1 MVYKKGVSL
10 YQTKQINTMKSL
22 ETLKAEF
29 NKLQADYNANPLPQG
44 KEYRAFA
51 KKWKGLQSKIKNY
64 NNATNRMNRAGLKS
78 TKTSLGY
85 RVEYKG
91 IVADVYLTGCVSDY
105 WQVDIMEGDLNLD
118 FVQHESKKEA
128 IWFLFGEIESL

>member
-1 MVYKKGVSL
+1 
-10 YQTKQINTMKSL
+10 MKSL

-105 WQVDIMEGDLNLD
+105 WQVDIIEGDLNLD